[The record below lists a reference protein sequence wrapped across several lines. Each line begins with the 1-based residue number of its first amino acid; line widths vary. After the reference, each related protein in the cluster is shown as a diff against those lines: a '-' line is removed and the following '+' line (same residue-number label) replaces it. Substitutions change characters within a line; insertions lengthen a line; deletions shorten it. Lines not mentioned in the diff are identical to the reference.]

1 MTDDSHSAAGDSP
14 IRRADAALDQAGER
28 IGALAALA
36 RNRLQELAAQGA
48 QAAQQSARQAAQR
61 AAQAQ
66 ARARTLAQEQAQHM
80 AHNQD
85 ANAQPDGAPPGEGAE
100 EGSRAAPDAM
110 SPAMQRADVLVDEAA
125 QRLSV
130 WGASA
135 GKRMRIMLARL
146 REEGD
151 DIWAEAQSIRRQ
163 DTQVN
168 QDTSD
173 SPQP

>member
-1 MTDDSHSAAGDSP
+1 MAEDSQPPMGESAV
-14 IRRADAALDQAGER
+14 RRADVALDQAGER
-28 IGALAALA
+28 IGALAAQA
-36 RNRLQELAAQGA
+36 RMRLQELATRGA
-48 QAAQQSARQAAQR
+48 QVAQMAAQQAADR
-61 AAQAQ
+61 ATQAQAQ
-66 ARARTLAQEQAQHM
+66 AQRMTHGQS
-80 AHNQD
+80 
-85 ANAQPDGAPPGEGAE
+85 DGAADDGSQPAE
-100 EGSRAAPDAM
+100 SAEDNPQAAPDAM

-151 DIWAEAQSIRRQ
+151 DIWAEAQSIRLH